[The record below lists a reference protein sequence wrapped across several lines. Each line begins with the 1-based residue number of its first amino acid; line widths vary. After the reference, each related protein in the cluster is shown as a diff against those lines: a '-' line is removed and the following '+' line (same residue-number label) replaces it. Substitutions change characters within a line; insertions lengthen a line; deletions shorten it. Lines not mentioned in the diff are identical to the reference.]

1 MFKSN
6 FAKRLVALS
15 CVASVMGLS
24 GLGWSDVVE
33 TVSYNTGDNA
43 TFQLNVTKTNQ
54 MNQELQD
61 ANHRQS
67 TSRSFG
73 SHAVVIDT
81 MPRTLGGAYV
91 PSGPNK
97 QLPTQKFP
105 FSAPSMGG
113 GSPTLH
119 IGALYG
125 INTPEAHAQGT
136 STANHVSSP
145 VVIKVNGKRV
155 QYVYTN
161 GENIKVKLPAYAIN
175 PNGFNVVQ
183 IEAGYYY
190 PQENEI
196 AYDEIHL
203 QHLALDF

>member
-1 MFKSN
+1 MLNNN
-6 FAKRLVALS
+6 FAKRALALS
-15 CVASVMGLS
+15 CLVGMFGVNS
-24 GLGWSDVVE
+24 LGWSDVVDA
-33 TVSYNTGDNA
+33 VPYNTHDNA
-43 TFQLNVTKTNQ
+43 SFQLNVTKS
-54 MNQELQD
+54 NQELQD
-61 ANHRQS
+61 AVYRQS
-67 TSRSFG
+67 SNRSFG

-91 PSGPNK
+91 ASGPNK

-105 FSAPSMGG
+105 FSAPSGVS

-119 IGALYG
+119 IGALSG

-136 STANHVSSP
+136 STANHISSP

-161 GENIKVKLPAYAIN
+161 GQDIKVKLPAYAIN

-183 IEAGYYY
+183 IEAGYYF